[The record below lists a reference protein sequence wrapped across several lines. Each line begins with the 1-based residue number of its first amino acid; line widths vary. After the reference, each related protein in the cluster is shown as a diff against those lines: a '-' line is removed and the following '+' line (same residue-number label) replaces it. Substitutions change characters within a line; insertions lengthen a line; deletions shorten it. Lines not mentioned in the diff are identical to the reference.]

1 MRVHS
6 LLLQERLRAFGWPA
20 LAGAG
25 LILAGLLYAL
35 AGLWPAWRADAELAD
50 RSRQAERLLRDVENG
65 VAPAP
70 AQALPGRQ
78 LDDFHQ
84 RLPAQL
90 QATQAL
96 DRIYVLAGREHITLA
111 RGEYALGIDP
121 QTRLARYQIVL
132 PVSGSYAQLRRFLH
146 AVGRELPA
154 LVLEDLDL
162 QRKRIADAQLSG
174 RIRMTLYLSRS

>member
-6 LLLQERLRAFGWPA
+6 LLVRERLQRAGWPT
-20 LAGAG
+20 LLGAG
-25 LILAGLLYAL
+25 LVACSLLYA
-35 AGLWPAWRADAELAD
+35 GFDLWPAWRASEQLRAQ
-50 RSRQAERLLRDVENG
+50 RQQAERLLADVERG
-65 VAPAP
+65 VAVAP
-70 AQALPGRQ
+70 RVPGRQ

-96 DRIYVLAGREHITLA
+96 DRIYALAEREHISLA
-111 RGEYALGIDP
+111 RGEYALGVDP

-132 PVSGSYAQLRRFLH
+132 PVSGSYAQVRRFLH
-146 AVGRELPA
+146 SMGRELPA
-154 LVLEDLDL
+154 LVLEDLEL
-162 QRKRIADAQLSG
+162 QRKRIADAQLGG

>member
-6 LLLQERLRAFGWPA
+6 LLARERLQRLGWPA
-20 LAGAG
+20 LLGLG
-25 LILAGLLYAL
+25 LILASLLYAGL
-35 AGLWPAWRADAELAD
+35 GLWPAWRAGEQLQQQ
-50 RSRQAERLLRDVENG
+50 SRQAERLLADVERG
-65 VAPAP
+65 VAPKP
-70 AQALPGRQ
+70 QVPGRQ

-96 DRIYVLAGREHITLA
+96 DRIYALAERERISLA

-146 AVGRELPA
+146 ALGRELPA
-154 LVLEDLDL
+154 LVLEDLEL
-162 QRKRIADAQLSG
+162 QRKRIADAQLGG
-174 RIRMTLYLSRS
+174 RLRMTLYLSRS